1 MQSQSTTSSHEA
13 KLIKFLSKDIG
24 GMGMS
29 NTQIKQFSSDLKE
42 LGILD
47 LSKSN
52 TQSWLMTDKI
62 GQASLVTLGTWHSLG
77 LLSKIAEIKTIC
89 KDK

>member
-1 MQSQSTTSSHEA
+1 MSTTNSHEA

-62 GQASLVTLGTWHSLG
+62 GQASLVTLGTWSTLG
-77 LLSKIAEIKTIC
+77 LLSKIAEIKQTIN
-89 KDK
+89 KEIK

>member
-1 MQSQSTTSSHEA
+1 MSTTNSHEA

-62 GQASLVTLGTWHSLG
+62 GQASLVTLGTWSTLG
-77 LLSKIAEIKTIC
+77 LISKIAEIKQTIN
-89 KDK
+89 KEIK